1 VEFVEMEEPNRCC
14 GAGGG
19 VRAGKPEIAA
29 ALAKHKV
36 EMIKELD
43 VDAVITICPFCENN
57 LRLSLEEEGV
67 EVEVMNILKLLQM
80 AYQN

>member
-1 VEFVEMEEPNRCC
+1 MKTCATC
-14 GAGGG
+14 G
-19 VRAGKPEIAA
+19 ETIAPQS
-29 ALAKHKV
+29 
-36 EMIKELD
+36 
-43 VDAVITICPFCENN
+43 TICPFCENN